1 MFFEVKNIQKLFD
14 NDNGVKD
21 INFSIEEGE
30 FVTILGPSGC
40 GKTTILNLIGGFIRQ
55 DSGEILLN
63 GENVEH
69 LYPED
74 RPFSTVFQNYAL
86 FSNYNVIDNVM
97 YGIKYFRKIKGKKV
111 REMAMDYLSMVGLK
125 EHAEKPITQL
135 SGGQQQRVALARG
148 LATNPKMLLLDEP
161 LSNLDAKLRVDMRE
175 EIKTLQEKYHLS
187 MLFVTHDQEEALY
200 MSDKIIVM
208 DKGNIVQ
215 IGTPKEV
222 YLHPKN
228 RYVASFLGESNFIE
242 EDGEL
247 YLIRPEDIAIDK
259 DGEDAE
265 IKTVAFLGDT
275 KDMLLDYKGRELNV
289 KVIGNTVDY
298 SIGESV
304 GVTILRRSK
313 IA

>member
-1 MFFEVKNIQKLFD
+1 
-14 NDNGVKD
+14 
-21 INFSIEEGE
+21 
-30 FVTILGPSGC
+30 
-40 GKTTILNLIGGFIRQ
+40 
-55 DSGEILLN
+55 
-63 GENVEH
+63 
-69 LYPED
+69 
-74 RPFSTVFQNYAL
+74 
-86 FSNYNVIDNVM
+86 
-97 YGIKYFRKIKGKKV
+97 
-111 REMAMDYLSMVGLK
+111 MVGLK

-175 EIKTLQEKYHLS
+175 EIKSLQEKYRLT

-208 DKGNIVQ
+208 DKGEIVQ
-215 IGTPKEV
+215 IGTPTEV

-228 RYVASFLGESNFIE
+228 RYVASFLGESNFIK

-247 YLIRPEDIAIDK
+247 YLVRPEDIALEK
-259 DGEDAE
+259 DGDGAM
-265 IKTVAFLGDT
+265 IKSIAFLGDT
-275 KDMLLDYKGRELNV
+275 KDILLDYEGHELNV

-298 SIGESV
+298 VIGESV